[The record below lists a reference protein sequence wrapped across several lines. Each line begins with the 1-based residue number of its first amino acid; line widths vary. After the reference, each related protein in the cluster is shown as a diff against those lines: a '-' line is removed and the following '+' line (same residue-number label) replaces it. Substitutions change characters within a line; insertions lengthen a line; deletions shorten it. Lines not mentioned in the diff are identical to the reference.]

1 MVWVG
6 VRHRGDGLR
15 GQEHGF
21 GGRVGAHKTQNNG
34 VKAGRAGRHSA
45 SAGIQR
51 HGRARRT
58 VHALEAA
65 SEGGDRRV
73 GEKQRAHAHQ
83 GRRGGQRGAGGRGA
97 VQLAQQRA
105 AGAEVAKVVRHR
117 HRDGSGTH
125 KHGRAGNLRGR
136 HQAARHGHGAE
147 AAGHGVQ
154 RALRAR
160 NNHRHQIAGGGRTR
174 RDAHDGKGR
183 RKRQRRVR
191 RRRRPLARHNGHPSV
206 ADRGRRS

>member
-1 MVWVG
+1 MAWVG
-6 VRHRGDGLR
+6 ARHRGDGLR
-15 GQEHGF
+15 RKEHGLR
-21 GGRVGAHKTQNNG
+21 GRVGAHETQNNG
-34 VKAGRAGRHSA
+34 VKTGHAGRHSA

-51 HGRARRT
+51 HGRTGGT

-65 SEGGDRRV
+65 GQGGDRRV
-73 GEKQRAHAHQ
+73 REKQRAHAHQ
-83 GRRGGQRGAGGRGA
+83 GRRGGQGGAGGGGA

-136 HQAARHGHGAE
+136 RQAARHGHGAE
-147 AAGHGVQ
+147 AAGHGGR

-174 RDAHDGKGR
+174 RDALDGKGR

-191 RRRRPLARHNGHPSV
+191 RR
-206 ADRGRRS
+206 